1 MAYTLSTL
9 RTYTR
14 DLTGIYTTDIISD
27 DLLNRWINEAY
38 FEVGR
43 LFQWPWAGYVTTL
56 GTDSAAPAFESQFHP
71 VLAYRAAAKVL
82 EFESDD
88 TKRGEFYMKE
98 FNSLV
103 ADMYKYY
110 MQKNAYTTTNTMDGL
125 ISNVRTWL
133 DDYSDRI
140 SDELIEERIMDVYD
154 ELYEGAT
161 WSFSK
166 TPFPGMGWDYTRVL
180 VFGAAGRLG
189 GLVSKGPDFVASM
202 QSEFGLAMEEMKTHF
217 LLTGTATAQTTRGNL
232 RQLVR
237 SVTGIYGK
245 SVPDTLINAWINE
258 EYQVLAAERNWAWL
272 EQLHQVELVSG
283 TSTFT
288 LPNGSR
294 KILEFFVV
302 EKLSG
307 STNVQDNVSSKDIV
321 YAVGSVLD
329 VESNGARYVYDV
341 SDGGVVKISPTP
353 TNDITVRVRYVIET
367 PQLTSDGS
375 TPAMA
380 EKFRSLLAY
389 STAVKVCAYSNAPQN
404 IIDLCNSSATSLYT
418 SMYNEYQLSHSTE
431 PLQIGGS
438 GLETRK
444 YLPWFRTA

>member
-1 MAYTLSTL
+1 MSYTLNDL
-9 RTYTR
+9 RSYVR
-14 DLTGIYTTDIISD
+14 DLTGIYTTEIMSD
-27 DLLNRWINEAY
+27 DLLGRWINEAY
-38 FEVGR
+38 FELGR
-43 LFQWPWAGYVTTL
+43 SQKWSWAGLVTTL
-56 GTDSAAPAFESQFHP
+56 VYNTSPAFPAEFHA
-71 VLAYRAAAKVL
+71 VLAYRTAAKVL
-82 EFESDD
+82 DFEADD
-88 TKRGEFYMKE
+88 TKRAEFYTSEYDK
-98 FNSLV
+98 LV
-103 ADMYKYY
+103 SAMYKYDL
-110 MQKNAYTTTNTMDGL
+110 QANAYAVTNTMAGL
-125 ISNVRTWL
+125 VGNVRTWL
-133 DDYSDRI
+133 EEYSDTL
-140 SDELIEERIMDVYD
+140 SDEVIEERIMDVYD

-180 VFGAAGRLG
+180 VFGAAGRLAT
-189 GLVSKGPDFVASM
+189 LASKGQEFVAAM
-202 QSEFGLAMEEMKTHF
+202 QSEFSLAMEEMKTHF
-217 LLTGTATAQTTRGNL
+217 LLTGTSTAQATRGNL

-245 SVPDTLINAWINE
+245 SVPDSLINAWLNE

-272 EQLHQVELVSG
+272 EQLHQVEVTAG

-288 LPNGSR
+288 LPSGSR
-294 KILEFFVV
+294 KILELFVV

-307 STNVQDNVSSKDIV
+307 STDVQDNVSANDIV
-321 YAVGSVLD
+321 YTVGSVLD
-329 VESNGARYVYDV
+329 VESNSARYVYAV

-353 TNDITVRVRYVIET
+353 NRDITVRVRYIIGT
-367 PQLTSDGS
+367 PQLTSDSS

-404 IIDLCNSSATSLYT
+404 IVDLCNSSATSLYAA
-418 SMYNEYQLSHSTE
+418 MYNEYQLSNSIE

>member
-27 DLLNRWINEAY
+27 DLLGAWINEAY
-38 FEVGR
+38 FEIARMHKWSWAVSVNR
-43 LFQWPWAGYVTTL
+43 LSNSQTPVFP
-56 GTDSAAPAFESQFHP
+56 EQFHQ
-71 VLAYRAAAKVL
+71 VLAYRAAVTVL
-82 EFESDD
+82 RFESDD
-88 TKRGEFYMKE
+88 TKRSEFFMNEY
-98 FNSLV
+98 STLV
-103 ADMYKYY
+103 ADMYKDDL
-110 MQKNAYTTTNTMDGL
+110 QKNAYAVTNTMAGL

-189 GLVSKGPDFVASM
+189 GLASKGSDFVASM

-245 SVPDTLINAWINE
+245 SIPDTLINAWINE

-272 EQLHQVELVSG
+272 EQLHQVDLASG
-283 TSTFT
+283 VSTFT

-321 YAVGSVLD
+321 YAVASVLD
-329 VESNGARYVYDV
+329 VEANGARYVYDIA
-341 SDGGVVKISPTP
+341 DGGVVKISPTP
-353 TNDITVRVRYVIET
+353 TNDVTIRVRYVIET
-367 PQLTSDGS
+367 PQLTSDSS

-389 STAVKVCAYSNAPQN
+389 SAAVKVCLYSSAPQN
-404 IIDLCNSSATSLYT
+404 IVDLCNSSATSLYA